1 MMKMVGMK
9 ERKGTEEKNKR
20 AAKVLLLCCQSNE
33 LMESVVLRVEM
44 EVRMEGG
51 ATTEE
56 DGDSHGDDAE
66 GNEYP
71 FDAAHGGERLIAGCE
86 DAADGLRDE
95 EQSYILY
102 PINQRIC
109 RAEVLL
115 RDNLRYGRPHS

>member
-1 MMKMVGMK
+1 M
-9 ERKGTEEKNKR
+9 
-20 AAKVLLLCCQSNE
+20 Q
-33 LMESVVLRVEM
+33 
-44 EVRMEGG
+44 GG
-51 ATTEE
+51 AAAEK
-56 DGDSHGDDAE
+56 DGDGHGDDAE

-71 FDAAHGGERLIAGCE
+71 FDAADGGERLIAGCE
-86 DAADGLRDE
+86 DASDGLRDE